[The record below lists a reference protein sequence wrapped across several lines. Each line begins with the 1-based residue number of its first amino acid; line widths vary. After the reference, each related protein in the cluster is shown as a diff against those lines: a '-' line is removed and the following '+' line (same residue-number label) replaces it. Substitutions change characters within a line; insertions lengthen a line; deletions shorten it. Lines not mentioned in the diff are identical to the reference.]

1 MVLLLELALLGLGLL
16 PSELW
21 GGRAVLA
28 RSIWSRARGRLMRS
42 SSAAGMTG
50 RLMSVSSGEGGI
62 KAWQTKP
69 AEATWM
75 MVTGAGARPAACC

>member
-28 RSIWSRARGRLMRS
+28 RSIWSRARGRLVRS

-50 RLMSVSSGEGGI
+50 RLISVSSGEGGI
-62 KAWQTKP
+62 KARQTKP
-69 AEATWM
+69 AEATW